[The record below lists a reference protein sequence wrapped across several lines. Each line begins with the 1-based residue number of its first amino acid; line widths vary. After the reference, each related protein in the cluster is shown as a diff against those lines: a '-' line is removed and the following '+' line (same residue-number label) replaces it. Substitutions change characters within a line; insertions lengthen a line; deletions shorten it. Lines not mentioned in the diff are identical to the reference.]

1 MRVINGSLKFYFM
14 CSFLFH
20 FHSNNIIVYFEKSSK
35 KSKKDVDEISR
46 ETQRLVKDS
55 HVRLPYHKPKQ
66 KTLKDFLNRQKITTE
81 FQASITGSKKLL
93 QKAW

>member
-1 MRVINGSLKFYFM
+1 M
-14 CSFLFH
+14 
-20 FHSNNIIVYFEKSSK
+20 E
-35 KSKKDVDEISR
+35 VDDISR

-66 KTLKDFLNRQKITTE
+66 KSLKDFLNRQKITKE
-81 FQASITGSKKLL
+81 YQASITGSKKLL